1 MPQRPAEGPGG
12 VAVSSTEG
20 PGAGVD
26 VSQLQPSNETPASPP
41 LSFGS
46 EGSPD
51 APVRPGLPGTVYL
64 VGAGPGDP
72 ELLTLKAYRL
82 LRGCDALVHDSLV
95 PKALLDL
102 VPEHCER
109 HFVGKRRG
117 HHSVPQPSTNALL
130 LELAGRHRSVVRLKG
145 GDPFLFGRGGEE
157 AAHLVARGVAV
168 EVVPGVTAG
177 IAAPA
182 YAGIPVTHRR
192 AGSSVTFVTG
202 HEEIDKGRPGVDWR
216 GLARSSDGLVIYMGL
231 HNLRR
236 IGQELVA
243 GGLDPATPAAVIQQ
257 GTVRGQRLLIASLA
271 ELPDRVEA
279 EGFASPSIVV
289 VGEVVA
295 QRVEACAPEPAD
307 AEMPL
312 PF

>member
-1 MPQRPAEGPGG
+1 M
-12 VAVSSTEG
+12 T
-20 PGAGVD
+20 
-26 VSQLQPSNETPASPP
+26 
-41 LSFGS
+41 
-46 EGSPD
+46 
-51 APVRPGLPGTVYL
+51 APLPGTVYL

-72 ELLTLKAYRL
+72 ELLTLKAHRL
-82 LRGCDALVHDSLV
+82 LSQCDALVYDSLV

-102 VPEHCER
+102 VPDACER
-109 HFVGKRRG
+109 RFVGKRRG
-117 HHSVPQPSTNALL
+117 HHSVPQPSTNAVLV
-130 LELAGRHRSVVRLKG
+130 ELAARHRLIVRLKG

-157 AAHLVARGVAV
+157 AAHLTRHGVPV

-182 YAGIPVTHRR
+182 YVGIPVTHRR

-236 IGQELVA
+236 ICGELRA
-243 GGLDPATPAAVIQQ
+243 GGLAADTPAAVVQQ
-257 GTVRGQRLLIASLA
+257 GTVVGQRLLLSTLA
-271 ELPDRVEA
+271 ELADEA
-279 EGFASPSIVV
+279 ERAAFASPSIVV
-289 VGEVVA
+289 VGRVVA
-295 QRVEACAPEPAD
+295 ERVAACAPEPA
-307 AEMPL
+307 AVEMPI

>member
-1 MPQRPAEGPGG
+1 M
-12 VAVSSTEG
+12 T
-20 PGAGVD
+20 
-26 VSQLQPSNETPASPP
+26 
-41 LSFGS
+41 
-46 EGSPD
+46 
-51 APVRPGLPGTVYL
+51 APLPGTVYL

-72 ELLTLKAYRL
+72 ELLTLKAHRL
-82 LRGCDALVHDSLV
+82 LSQCDALVYDSLV

-102 VPEHCER
+102 VPDACER
-109 HFVGKRRG
+109 RFVGKRRG
-117 HHSVPQPSTNALL
+117 HHSVPQPSTNAVLV
-130 LELAGRHRSVVRLKG
+130 ELAARHRLIVRLKG

-157 AAHLVARGVAV
+157 AAHLTRHGVPV

-182 YAGIPVTHRR
+182 YVGIPVTHRR

-236 IGQELVA
+236 ICGELRA
-243 GGLDPATPAAVIQQ
+243 GGLAADTPAAVVQQ
-257 GTVRGQRLLIASLA
+257 GTVVGQRLLLSTLA
-271 ELPDRVEA
+271 ELADEAARVA
-279 EGFASPSIVV
+279 FASPSIVV
-289 VGEVVA
+289 VGRVVA
-295 QRVEACAPEPAD
+295 ERVAACAPEPA
-307 AEMPL
+307 AVEMPI

>member
-1 MPQRPAEGPGG
+1 
-12 VAVSSTEG
+12 VSSTEG

-26 VSQLQPSNETPASPP
+26 VSQLQPSSETPASPP
-41 LSFGS
+41 PTLDS
-46 EGSPD
+46 EGFPE
-51 APVRPGLPGTVYL
+51 APVTPGLPGTVYL

-102 VPEHCER
+102 VPERCER

-157 AAHLVARGVAV
+157 AAHLAARGVAV

-279 EGFASPSIVV
+279 EGFGSPSIVV

-295 QRVEACAPEPAD
+295 QRVESCAPEPAD
-307 AEMPL
+307 AEMPI

>member
-1 MPQRPAEGPGG
+1 M
-12 VAVSSTEG
+12 SSTEG

-289 VGEVVA
+289 VGEVGA
-295 QRVEACAPEPAD
+295 QRVEAGAPEPAD

>member
-1 MPQRPAEGPGG
+1 M
-12 VAVSSTEG
+12 SS
-20 PGAGVD
+20 AA
-26 VSQLQPSNETPASPP
+26 L
-41 LSFGS
+41 
-46 EGSPD
+46 
-51 APVRPGLPGTVYL
+51 GTVYL

-72 ELLTLKAYRL
+72 ELLTLKAHRL
-82 LRGCDALVHDSLV
+82 LRTCDALVYDSLV

-102 VPEHCER
+102 VPEASER

-117 HHSVPQPSTNALL
+117 HHSVPQPSTNAVLVA
-130 LELAGRHRSVVRLKG
+130 LAARRRTIVRLKG

-157 AAHLVARGVAV
+157 AAHLAAHGVPV
-168 EVVPGVTAG
+168 QVVPGVTAG

-202 HEEIDKGRPGVDWR
+202 HEEIDKDRPGVDWR

-231 HNLRR
+231 HNLER
-236 IGQELVA
+236 ICEELIA
-243 GGLDPATPAAVIQQ
+243 GGLAPATPAAVIQQ
-257 GTVRGQRLLIASLA
+257 GTVRGQRDLVAPLGELA
-271 ELPDRVEA
+271 ERVAA

-289 VGEVVA
+289 VGQVVDE
-295 QRVEACAPEPAD
+295 RVEACAPQPAD
-307 AEMPL
+307 AEMPI

>member
-1 MPQRPAEGPGG
+1 MSSPQSTAGEGASLPQPAGI
-12 VAVSSTEG
+12 
-20 PGAGVD
+20 
-26 VSQLQPSNETPASPP
+26 TPA
-41 LSFGS
+41 
-46 EGSPD
+46 
-51 APVRPGLPGTVYL
+51 APSSSGTPTLPGTVYL

-72 ELLTLKAYRL
+72 ELLTLKAHRL

-95 PKALLDL
+95 PRAVLDL

-130 LELAGRHRSVVRLKG
+130 VELAGRHRTVVRLKG

-157 AAHLVARGVAV
+157 AAHLVARGVTV

-216 GLARSSDGLVIYMGL
+216 GLASSSDGLVIYMGL

-257 GTVRGQRLLIASLA
+257 GTVQGQRLLIASLY
-271 ELPDRVEA
+271 ELADRVEA

-295 QRVEACAPEPAD
+295 QRVASCAPEPAD
-307 AEMPL
+307 AEMPI

>member
-1 MPQRPAEGPGG
+1 MTHPSPSDLEASDSALPARSSPGI
-12 VAVSSTEG
+12 
-20 PGAGVD
+20 
-26 VSQLQPSNETPASPP
+26 
-41 LSFGS
+41 
-46 EGSPD
+46 
-51 APVRPGLPGTVYL
+51 VYL

-72 ELLTLKAYRL
+72 ELLTLKAHRL
-82 LRGCDALVHDSLV
+82 LRSCDALVHDSLV

-102 VPEHCER
+102 VPAHCER

-130 LELAGRHRSVVRLKG
+130 AQLAGRHRTVVRLKG

-157 AAHLVARGVAV
+157 AAHLARQGIPV

-202 HEEIDKGRPGVDWR
+202 HEEMDKGRSGVDWR

-236 IGQELVA
+236 IGEELVA

-271 ELPDRVEA
+271 ELADRVEA
-279 EGFASPSIVV
+279 QGFASPSIVV

-307 AEMPL
+307 AEL
-312 PF
+312 PIPF